1 MTTAPKNYLEEE
13 QRTTALGYVPGCQ
26 RRLSNASKM
35 AHVSSSC
42 VSDRQK
48 STRAPAA
55 ASPRPRALP
64 RDGGRCAALRRAAC
78 GRARRP
84 PAAANTP
91 PPKKKNG
98 KSAGRFHGGPASG
111 GGWHLCAGLPVPNTP
126 PTASRPDGALL
137 ASTRGA
143 GRTRGRAAASGNVQ
157 PRVAMCPSS
166 TPRRSRAFQGLCLG
180 PHVSEAG
187 HAAH

>member
-84 PAAANTP
+84 PLQPTP
-91 PPKKKNG
+91 PPKKKKKG
-98 KSAGRFHGGPASG
+98 KSAGASTAGQQAAAAGTSARGSPCPIRPLQPAAQTERVLQARG
-111 GGWHLCAGLPVPNTP
+111 AQ
-126 PTASRPDGALL
+126 GALE
-137 ASTRGA
+137 A
-143 GRTRGRAAASGNVQ
+143 VQ
-157 PRVAMCPSS
+157 PRTPMYPSS
-166 TPRRSRAFQGLCLG
+166 TPRRSRAFQRLCLG